1 MWLWSLQGR
10 GKEGDDRPC
19 KKIVDQS
26 WGISWKRD
34 TRKGS
39 RFNRSIACDLYLSFP
54 RFEFLR
60 VIYSGSLCIA
70 NFGSENLME
79 RKMKGA
85 FPFQRRIFIPSTS
98 GIWFGQDGSDPWE
111 VISICPEIFLNGCR
125 DRGRAIFPSFS
136 TGLWGSYGERHNI
149 EMPVRD
155 SNNGYIYRLEPYSC
169 IRLVLPLFTHM
180 LIPTGACSWTSACFV
195 KRWSTF
201 IPYYAYTCVT
211 TAS

>member
-1 MWLWSLQGR
+1 MVTKFTGE
-10 GKEGDDRPC
+10 EGDDRPC
-19 KKIVDQS
+19 KKVVDQS

-155 SNNGYIYRLEPYSC
+155 SNNGYIYPPRAIFLHPPRITSVYPYVNSDWRLLLDVGMF
-169 IRLVLPLFTHM
+169 R
-180 LIPTGACSWTSACFV
+180 
-195 KRWSTF
+195 
-201 IPYYAYTCVT
+201 
-211 TAS
+211 